1 MIPYSTQGFLESPK
15 QYFPLWLKF
24 LNNEITDGAQNIYT
38 DSIFTSIRLS
48 WETEYT
54 WDCAACLIT
63 QSYLTVCSP
72 MDCSPPGSSV
82 PGIFQVRILEWVA
95 VSYSRGS
102 L

>member
-82 PGIFQVRILEWVA
+82 HGIFQTRILEWVA